1 MTREQFLAMLRGW
14 FGLPLTETVNTA
26 DSIETMLEKLNQAL
40 RAWPGRPGDDV
51 HVAFTFADR
60 LVAYQWKSEGKSQA
74 WEIPYTA
81 EGDGYAFG
89 VPVAVERVVRF
100 EPMGAMSESKERGE
114 RFNEQVEQQ
123 LTLVESAGQGPR
135 RMRAIGI
142 TSDVINE
149 NGRRY
154 PRAVLAGAL
163 AEINN
168 SLGLSA
174 GQGRLIVNGGIVGE
188 AEHPSSKG
196 GRPHILETV
205 VKWETASLNA
215 AGQVILEGIIL
226 PTAKGKDVQVLVE
239 NGVRVGISQ
248 RGYGKSEAIEENG
261 QTIQQVRKLAITGWD
276 LVAEPSDPNAQILE
290 SREKPEEKRAMTL
303 EELLALL
310 KDKPE
315 MAEALIGRLGLAD
328 KKALAESM
336 GIDPA
341 KLEEG
346 MKAAKAA
353 QDELAERKRQEAIDK
368 AIGEATKDLKY
379 GEKVNSLF
387 VESVRAAKPG
397 KAEDVKSI
405 VEAKRAEYDGMMAA
419 AKLGSMGHKPQGG
432 VIEVTGTGF
441 EEATGLPEYAK
452 PAYMLTEALVQ
463 RQWSRGGFDWM
474 KPTTANEI
482 FAKRYLEAYD
492 RAYKTQLMDEA
503 RRYQLMQEAEAV
515 SDLNLPYS
523 VQRAIIAEAV
533 PELVALSV
541 FDFGLADTSPT
552 RIYYE
557 AYSGESGSSATITD
571 ETFTADHDTWV
582 DLAHKRVRT
591 GLVVELGG
599 TSTVKTEYTDYVVD
613 YASGRV
619 MILSTG
625 TISDA
630 ADLDITYTYDSV
642 REGEGQAIQRGKG
655 TLSYQTIELVADR
668 LAAEIN
674 DEAVVFATTQ
684 LGWDAQTRTVGM
696 LIREVREMIDSG
708 IMRLGIAQAH
718 IAANSGGTWTSAS
731 DPLSELVEK
740 IGVAKVAIQ
749 NDYYMPTAVL
759 MSVTN
764 ADRLSNWDGY
774 TAAGARSTARQD
786 GGMLGAGDTGL
797 SAKGLPVFAST
808 QMPDAKILVLNREL
822 VQHRVLGSKPMHL
835 EGPFPS
841 YSSNKLIAAKQWYI
855 EEYNQTV
862 SLIAAKG
869 AYVTV
874 A

>member
-1 MTREQFLAMLRGW
+1 MRLEEFLEALRLY
-14 FGLPLTETVNTA
+14 FGLPVVEAVNVA
-26 DSIETMLEKLNQAL
+26 DSYDELMREVRDAL
-40 RAWPGRPGDDV
+40 MRWPGRPAQEMSV
-51 HVAFTFADR
+51 YYTFSDR
-60 LVAYQWKSEGKSQA
+60 VVAYQWVEAGPNRV
-74 WEIPYTA
+74 WEIPWSRNQTG
-81 EGDGYAFG
+81 EIIFG
-89 VPVAVERVVRF
+89 TAVEVKRVITYV
-100 EPMGAMSESKERGE
+100 PMSEAQGGKEE
-114 RFNEQVEQQ
+114 RFTEQVEQM
-123 LTLVESAGQGPR
+123 LVTVESTAADGPR
-135 RMRAIGI
+135 RVKAVGI
-142 TSDVINE
+142 TADVV
-149 NGRRY
+149 NGNRRRY
-154 PRAVLAGAL
+154 PRAVLGAAL
-163 AEINN
+163 ADLN
-168 SLGLSA
+168 SHLHESA
-174 GQGRLIVNGGIVGE
+174 GQGRMILTGE
-188 AEHPSSKG
+188 AEHPGQKG
-196 GRPHILETV
+196 GRTNILETV
-205 VKWETASLNA
+205 VKWEAAALNA
-215 AGQVILEGIIL
+215 AGQVILEGVIL
-226 PTAKGKDVQVLVE
+226 PTAKGKDVQVLIE
-239 NGVRVGISQ
+239 NGVPIGVSQ
-248 RGYGKSEAIEENG
+248 RAYGVSKSVREGDGVVEELV
-261 QTIQQVRKLAITGWD
+261 QLRITGYD
-276 LVAEPSDPNAQILE
+276 LVSEPSDPNGRITE
-290 SREKPEEKRAMTL
+290 SREKPEEKRAMNL
-303 EELLALL
+303 EELLKLL
-310 KDKPE
+310 DEKPE
-315 MAEALIGRLGLAD
+315 MAEALMKRMGFAD

-353 QDELAERKRQEAIDK
+353 QDELAERKRQEAIGQ
-368 AIGEATKDLKY
+368 AITEATKDLKY
-379 GEKVNSLF
+379 GEKVNGLF
-387 VESVRAAKPG
+387 VEAVRAAKPG

-405 VEAKRAEYDGMMAA
+405 VESKRAEYDGMMAA
-419 AKLGSMGHKPQGG
+419 AKLGSMGHRPQGG
-432 VIEVTGTGF
+432 VIERVGTGF

-463 RQWSRGGFDWM
+463 RQWGKGGFDWM
-474 KPTTANEI
+474 KPTSANEI

-492 RAYKTQLMDEA
+492 RAYKSQLMDEA

-582 DLAHKRVRT
+582 SLAHKRVRS

-599 TSTVKTEYTDYVVD
+599 TSTVKAEYTDYVVD

-625 TISDA
+625 TISDS

-718 IAANSGGTWTSAS
+718 IAANSGGTWTSS
-731 DPLSELVEK
+731 TDPLSELVEK
-740 IGVAKVAIQ
+740 IGVAKVAVQ
-749 NDYYMPTAVL
+749 NDYYMPTAAL

-797 SAKGLPVFAST
+797 SVKGLPVFAST

-822 VQHRVLGSKPMHL
+822 VQHRVLGIKPMHL